1 METKI
6 KVVKVGG
13 SNFIIIP
20 SEFIKVFKLH
30 KYIYNI
36 DVAKDGK
43 SFKYIRVGI
52 DEEMEQPD
60 EEEKIEDKTKL

>member
-6 KVVKVGG
+6 KIVKIGG
-13 SNFIIIP
+13 SSFIIIP

-36 DVAKDGK
+36 DVSKDGK
-43 SFKYIRVGI
+43 SFKYIRVGV
-52 DEEMEQPD
+52 DEDLEPD
-60 EEEKIEDKTKL
+60 KETNEESN

>member
-6 KVVKVGG
+6 KIAKVGG
-13 SNFIIIP
+13 SNYIIVP

-52 DEEMEQPD
+52 DEE
-60 EEEKIEDKTKL
+60 EKIEDKTKL